1 MADPATSAPLQPASI
16 RAAHAKISQYLH
28 RTPLVTSR
36 TLSRIASSA
45 HPEASL
51 PIPKFNLYFKCENL
65 QKIGAFKPRGAFHA
79 TVRLIETL
87 GLDEVR
93 RRGVVT
99 HSSGNH
105 AQALALAAHTFGIP
119 AYIVMPRISTASKI
133 AGTRAYTQHVIFSGS
148 TSVEREEVVA
158 KVQADTGAI
167 LVPPYDHPDI
177 VLGQGTVALE
187 MDEHR
192 RRFDAVIAP
201 IGGGGLLGGIATWY
215 SDSPGTRVFGAE
227 PSFQGADDAGRG
239 VAQGK
244 RIEAVKTLTIADGLR
259 TPVGVVN
266 WGIVSDRKNVEA
278 FYSVTEDQIRSAMR
292 LVFERIKLVVE
303 PSGCDQ
309 VHLPLL
315 STLPADLQQSIQK
328 YVRPA
333 DRLMSLA
340 SALLKYYFIHTQARI
355 PWGQVRISRTPLP
368 HGRPYWSPPPGWRSA
383 SQEGDA
389 AAAGLEF
396 NVTHQNGL
404 VGLVGS
410 GRGPS
415 STMTTQAQLD
425 EWIDIFAEMFSA
437 RCRDEIRSAPAAAA
451 PGTAA
456 IIQARLRRFYALWA
470 LKEAYIKMV
479 GEGLLAEWLTS
490 LEFENDLKWTP
501 GRLAVR
507 DIRAV
512 LDGRLV
518 EGVQLA
524 LVAYE
529 DDFLFATAMRGV
541 VEPAGADTSW
551 RRLDLGLDIRP
562 CAEGRV
568 VCVDRDL
575 GLAEHTVGMIEQQT
589 TGPTGPGAAAMAVQ
603 ADVSVEADCKRVV
616 DTALQRF
623 GRVDILC
630 NIVGIGGPPGNA
642 VDVDMAQWARGMEV
656 NVASMVMM
664 AKYAIPAM
672 LRNEIGNGE
681 ATTTT
686 YRGCIVNM
694 SSVAGIRG
702 GTPSLLYPTSKG
714 AVVNMTRAMAVH
726 HAKDGI
732 RVNCVCPGMVYTPM
746 MYGAGGGMS
755 AEAREARKNRSLL
768 QVEGNGWDVG
778 ASVRFLAG
786 DESRWITGE
795 CLVVDAGTT
804 SGTSTQ
810 IPNSGAVGQPS

>member
-1 MADPATSAPLQPASI
+1 MM
-16 RAAHAKISQYLH
+16 
-28 RTPLVTSR
+28 
-36 TLSRIASSA
+36 LSSVEKKAN
-45 HPEASL
+45 
-51 PIPKFNLYFKCENL
+51 F

-87 GLDEVR
+87 GLEEVR

-105 AQALALAAHTFGIP
+105 AQALALAAKTFDIP
-119 AYIVMPRISTASKI
+119 AYIVMPRISTPSKI
-133 AGTRAYTQHVIFSGS
+133 AGTRAYTSHVIFSGS

-158 KVQADTGAI
+158 KVQAETGAI

-187 MDEHR
+187 MDEQLR
-192 RRFDAVIAP
+192 ESP
-201 IGGGGLLGGIATWY
+201 ATK
-215 SDSPGTRVFGAE
+215 VFGAE

-239 VAQGK
+239 VAQGE
-244 RIEAVKTLTIADGLR
+244 RIEAVKSLTIADGLR
-259 TPVGVVN
+259 TPVGIVN
-266 WGIVSDRKNVEA
+266 WGIVSDKTKVEG
-278 FYSVTEDQIRSAMR
+278 FYSVTEEQITMAMR
-292 LVFERIKLVVE
+292 LVFERMKLVVE
-303 PSGCDQ
+303 PIKNEASSSPTWTTAVHRYYIDVRGLTPAGRKDP

-315 STLPADLQQSIQK
+315 STLPPELQQSIQK
-328 YVRPA
+328 YLRPA
-333 DRLMSLA
+333 DRLMSLS

-355 PWGQVRISRTPLP
+355 PWDE
-368 HGRPYWSPPPGWRSA
+368 A
-383 SQEGDA
+383 K
-389 AAAGLEF
+389 
-396 NVTHQNGL
+396 
-404 VGLVGS
+404 
-410 GRGPS
+410 
-415 STMTTQAQLD
+415 LD
-425 EWIDIFAEMFSA
+425 EWIDIFGEMFSA
-437 RCRDEIRSAPAAAA
+437 QCRDEIRTAPPPARLSGGSSGGLDLAAA
-451 PGTAA
+451 T
-456 IIQARLRRFYALWA
+456 IQSRLRRFYAFWA

-479 GEGLLAEWLTS
+479 GEGLLADWLTK
-490 LEFENDLKWTP
+490 LEFEHADGTDGLGWALRTPEELKWTP
-501 GRLAVR
+501 AKLAVR

-512 LDGRLV
+512 LDGRPV
-518 EGVQLA
+518 EDVQLA

-529 DDFLFATAMRGV
+529 DDFLFATAMRGL
-541 VEPAGADTSW
+541 VEYAGAGASA
-551 RRLDLGLDIRP
+551 G
-562 CAEGRV
+562 AG
-568 VCVDRDL
+568 
-575 GLAEHTVGMIEQQT
+575 HTVAMIQQQT
-589 TGPTGPGAAAMAVQ
+589 TGPTGAGAEAIAVQ

-616 DTALQRF
+616 DTALARL

-630 NIVGIGGPPGNA
+630 NIVGVGGPPGNA

-664 AKYAIPAM
+664 A
-672 LRNEIGNGE
+672 N
-681 ATTTT
+681 
-686 YRGCIVNM
+686 
-694 SSVAGIRG
+694 
-702 GTPSLLYPTSKG
+702 LLYPTSKG

-804 SGTSTQ
+804 SATSTQ
-810 IPNSGAVGQPS
+810 IPSSGTVGQQEKRS